1 MVPLQNRLPL
11 HQFVVE
17 SVPDERYYLDRKFGR
32 LTKSADENDEWVLVT
47 RRAVGDVSAKDFVAA
62 YLDHYHDPLF
72 TSSVKNALSSYFKA
86 GAGTLLLR
94 LWSGLWLCV

>member
-1 MVPLQNRLPL
+1 MPL
-11 HQFVVE
+11 HQFVVA
-17 SVPDERYYLDRKFGR
+17 SVPGASERDYLESIFKCLRDSGTRKD
-32 LTKSADENDEWVLVT
+32 SWVLVT
-47 RRAVGDVSAKDFVAA
+47 RRTVGDVSAKDFVAA